1 MIYIVED
8 DAEVREMETYALKS
22 GGFDVMAFECGK
34 VMDEQVKVKVPDLF
48 ILDIMLP
55 GEDGLST
62 LKRLRGQ
69 ENTKNIPVIMLTAK
83 GTELDK
89 VKGLDLGAD
98 DYIAKP
104 FGILEFI
111 SRVRAVLRRSER
123 SSSESTEALNLAL
136 GGVTLDDQCRSV
148 TVGGIAVELTF
159 KEYELLKL
167 LMSRPGTVF
176 SRQQILEKIWGVD
189 FDNAHRG
196 YAHKN
201 ASAEVRGTRLY
212 HTDRAKRGVQSSM
225 KNSLCFSLIYVGVL
239 VALFA
244 VYFTARVFENEMS
257 EQQKR
262 DLRETASLI
271 KNFYGQIP
279 SENFRKNLDSI
290 ASKRLRV
297 TLVDRDGMVLYE
309 SDAKAGKMENHRS
322 RPEIMDANS
331 KGIGENLRYSVT
343 LNAQVFYFAERLS
356 DGKILRLSRRQAI
369 LHESVSKTMPYLLA
383 LLTGIVVVA
392 VLIAFGLSRAC
403 ATCAKIGRKLGTART
418 YG

>member
-22 GGFDVMAFECGK
+22 GSFDVMAFECGK
-34 VMDEQVKVKVPDLF
+34 VMDEQVKTRVPDLF

-55 GEDGLST
+55 GEDGLNI
-62 LKRLRGQ
+62 LKRLRVQ
-69 ENTKNIPVIMLTAK
+69 ENTKDIPVIMLTAK

-136 GGVTLDDQCRSV
+136 GGVTLDDQRRSV

-189 FDNAHRG
+189 FDMD
-196 YAHKN
+196 
-201 ASAEVRGTRLY
+201 TRTVDMHIKTL
-212 HTDRAKRGVQSSM
+212 RQKLGVQGSIIQTVR
-225 KNSLCFSLIYVGVL
+225 NVGYKV
-239 VALFA
+239 
-244 VYFTARVFENEMS
+244 
-257 EQQKR
+257 Q
-262 DLRETASLI
+262 
-271 KNFYGQIP
+271 
-279 SENFRKNLDSI
+279 
-290 ASKRLRV
+290 
-297 TLVDRDGMVLYE
+297 
-309 SDAKAGKMENHRS
+309 
-322 RPEIMDANS
+322 
-331 KGIGENLRYSVT
+331 
-343 LNAQVFYFAERLS
+343 
-356 DGKILRLSRRQAI
+356 
-369 LHESVSKTMPYLLA
+369 
-383 LLTGIVVVA
+383 
-392 VLIAFGLSRAC
+392 
-403 ATCAKIGRKLGTART
+403 
-418 YG
+418 

>member
-22 GGFDVMAFECGK
+22 GSFDVMAFECGK

-123 SSSESTEALNLAL
+123 SSSESTEALNLVL
-136 GGVTLDDQCRSV
+136 GGVTLDDQRRSV

-189 FDNAHRG
+189 FDMD
-196 YAHKN
+196 
-201 ASAEVRGTRLY
+201 TRTVDMHIKTL
-212 HTDRAKRGVQSSM
+212 RQKLGVQGSIIQTVR
-225 KNSLCFSLIYVGVL
+225 NVGYKV
-239 VALFA
+239 
-244 VYFTARVFENEMS
+244 
-257 EQQKR
+257 Q
-262 DLRETASLI
+262 
-271 KNFYGQIP
+271 
-279 SENFRKNLDSI
+279 
-290 ASKRLRV
+290 
-297 TLVDRDGMVLYE
+297 
-309 SDAKAGKMENHRS
+309 
-322 RPEIMDANS
+322 
-331 KGIGENLRYSVT
+331 
-343 LNAQVFYFAERLS
+343 
-356 DGKILRLSRRQAI
+356 
-369 LHESVSKTMPYLLA
+369 
-383 LLTGIVVVA
+383 
-392 VLIAFGLSRAC
+392 
-403 ATCAKIGRKLGTART
+403 
-418 YG
+418 

>member
-8 DAEVREMETYALKS
+8 DIEVREMETYALKS
-22 GGFDVMAFECGK
+22 SGFDVMAFECGK

-55 GEDGLST
+55 GEDGLSI

-104 FGILEFI
+104 FGVLEFI

-136 GGVTLDDQCRSV
+136 GGVTLDDQRRSV

-189 FDNAHRG
+189 FDMD
-196 YAHKN
+196 
-201 ASAEVRGTRLY
+201 TRTVDMHIKTL
-212 HTDRAKRGVQSSM
+212 RQKLGVQGSIIQTVR
-225 KNSLCFSLIYVGVL
+225 NVGYKV
-239 VALFA
+239 
-244 VYFTARVFENEMS
+244 
-257 EQQKR
+257 Q
-262 DLRETASLI
+262 
-271 KNFYGQIP
+271 
-279 SENFRKNLDSI
+279 
-290 ASKRLRV
+290 
-297 TLVDRDGMVLYE
+297 
-309 SDAKAGKMENHRS
+309 
-322 RPEIMDANS
+322 
-331 KGIGENLRYSVT
+331 
-343 LNAQVFYFAERLS
+343 
-356 DGKILRLSRRQAI
+356 
-369 LHESVSKTMPYLLA
+369 
-383 LLTGIVVVA
+383 
-392 VLIAFGLSRAC
+392 
-403 ATCAKIGRKLGTART
+403 
-418 YG
+418 

>member
-8 DAEVREMETYALKS
+8 DIEVREMETYALKS
-22 GGFDVMAFECGK
+22 SGFDVMAFECGK

-55 GEDGLST
+55 GEDGLSI

-104 FGILEFI
+104 FGVLEFI

-123 SSSESTEALNLAL
+123 NSSESTEALNLAL
-136 GGVTLDDQCRSV
+136 GGVTLDDQRRSV

-189 FDNAHRG
+189 FDMD
-196 YAHKN
+196 
-201 ASAEVRGTRLY
+201 TRTVDMHIKTL
-212 HTDRAKRGVQSSM
+212 RQKLGVQGSIIQTVR
-225 KNSLCFSLIYVGVL
+225 NVGYKV
-239 VALFA
+239 
-244 VYFTARVFENEMS
+244 
-257 EQQKR
+257 Q
-262 DLRETASLI
+262 
-271 KNFYGQIP
+271 
-279 SENFRKNLDSI
+279 
-290 ASKRLRV
+290 
-297 TLVDRDGMVLYE
+297 
-309 SDAKAGKMENHRS
+309 
-322 RPEIMDANS
+322 
-331 KGIGENLRYSVT
+331 
-343 LNAQVFYFAERLS
+343 
-356 DGKILRLSRRQAI
+356 
-369 LHESVSKTMPYLLA
+369 
-383 LLTGIVVVA
+383 
-392 VLIAFGLSRAC
+392 
-403 ATCAKIGRKLGTART
+403 
-418 YG
+418 